1 MNTFQIIMLVLAG
14 LLGVSVF
21 WEQFKTMFSNI
32 NIKKPEMLKKKTDD
46 VPSSLVEVV
55 ASWENL
61 KKGCEKHKLNKAVI
75 ALKAIFP
82 LLVLE
87 EGDEENV

>member
-32 NIKKPEMLKKKTDD
+32 NIKKPEVFKPKADD
-46 VPSSLVEVV
+46 TPSSLVEVV
-55 ASWENL
+55 AAWEHL
-61 KKGCEKHKLNKAVI
+61 KRGCQEHKLNKAVV

-82 LLVLE
+82 LLVVE

>member
-1 MNTFQIIMLVLAG
+1 MNTFQIIMLVMAG

-21 WEQFKTMFSNI
+21 WDKIKTIFSNI
-32 NIKKPEMLKKKTDD
+32 DIKKPEVFKPKTED

-55 ASWENL
+55 ASWEHL

-82 LLVLE
+82 
-87 EGDEENV
+87 